1 MKAKKLKLLYVLLI
15 MAVVG
20 NLFSIS
26 AHSAENSQ
34 DANLSQENIDTVV
47 TKDDIQIER
56 VWQEGTVRFTET
68 EAITESGQR
77 YKISPLPTDP
87 EMLAEFN
94 SLSRAEMEQFYKR
107 RNSILAGII
116 EKMDKEGQS
125 KFLGRYAVLKGRV
138 IKFFKRDKS
147 PNIKLNDN
155 EQLVELGKEELQELI
170 KKVEAELWRSSR
182 LISDVNVKGQSL
194 ALNGAI
200 GMGLK
205 KTGLMLNW
213 ALGIGYFRNEQTG
226 DSYLEFFVIQERFH
240 KAFTYALP
248 SYAGVKVG
256 WLNWRNEKQVER
268 FGTARGVGINMP
280 TALPYIFRSPG
291 EFALATG
298 MGVDALDLIVPMQSF
313 AQTYM
318 TKWRRSHFRINFKS
332 KDPVR
337 MCRGFYLSSVNR

>member
-1 MKAKKLKLLYVLLI
+1 

-125 KFLGRYAVLKGRV
+125 KFLL
-138 IKFFKRDKS
+138 
-147 PNIKLNDN
+147 L
-155 EQLVELGKEELQELI
+155 
-170 KKVEAELWRSSR
+170 
-182 LISDVNVKGQSL
+182 
-194 ALNGAI
+194 
-200 GMGLK
+200 
-205 KTGLMLNW
+205 
-213 ALGIGYFRNEQTG
+213 
-226 DSYLEFFVIQERFH
+226 
-240 KAFTYALP
+240 
-248 SYAGVKVG
+248 
-256 WLNWRNEKQVER
+256 
-268 FGTARGVGINMP
+268 
-280 TALPYIFRSPG
+280 
-291 EFALATG
+291 
-298 MGVDALDLIVPMQSF
+298 
-313 AQTYM
+313 
-318 TKWRRSHFRINFKS
+318 
-332 KDPVR
+332 
-337 MCRGFYLSSVNR
+337 